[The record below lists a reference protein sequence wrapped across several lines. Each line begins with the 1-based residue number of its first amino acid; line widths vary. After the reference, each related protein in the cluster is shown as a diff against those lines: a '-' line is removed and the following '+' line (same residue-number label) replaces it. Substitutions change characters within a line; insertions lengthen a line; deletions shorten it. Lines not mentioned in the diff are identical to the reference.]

1 VRWLLDTNVISE
13 SVRPNPKQKIL
24 DWIASHPLDDCAISI
39 VTLAELNHGV
49 VAVGDAA
56 RRDAFDEW
64 MNERILPSFG
74 SRTLQL
80 TLDVLVQWLDLSRR
94 LGAKGRP
101 KSAADLMI
109 AATARVHNLTVV
121 TRNVRD
127 FANSGVVV
135 YDPWNGKTHQMD
147 LP

>member
-1 VRWLLDTNVISE
+1 
-13 SVRPNPKQKIL
+13 
-24 DWIASHPLDDCAISI
+24 
-39 VTLAELNHGV
+39 LNHGV